1 MNGAMG
7 DFLLHIA
14 PVLWCHQV
22 AMQGFQLAVAMQ
34 RSGGY
39 DNRHPRAQQQ
49 SLEGFGARANAAH
62 YNCFEAITYFAP
74 AALAVLALTTVGT
87 THVYLAVAF
96 VICRI
101 VYLFC
106 YWYDIDKL
114 RSIMFVAGL
123 GISVALFATLL

>member
-1 MNGAMG
+1 MTI
-7 DFLLHIA
+7 FLLCLMLVCIMPFLA
-14 PVLWCHQV
+14 KVP
-22 AMQGFQLAVAMQ
+22 LAVAMQ

-39 DNRHPRAQQQ
+39 DNRHTRAQQQ